1 MVLRFRL
8 TPQAEEAYRRDYR
21 RLLESTVHPHYREA
35 VAADPKMLDDA
46 MWPIWESVRADLKD
60 GGAWLF
66 EATSPTRGRK
76 PVVVVERW
84 KRVFWLAKPSQE
96 DCVDWLIVGYEPRA
110 PTKWERM
117 EMLEGRELHG
127 AIVLPSSDSAESVPI
142 CPMCGGNLAASGDRG
157 QTCPECHAPLPKH
170 LAVQQ
175 EVAVA
180 LKDEAYHSLLDAQ
193 KQPINAAWATVKRG
207 RTLREA
213 EWEGET
219 VFLLTVTDDDHAS
232 TVADFEQLNELLAE
246 SGCGRV
252 TTDPYEL
259 NLLHHLAEAHDR
271 LKAAET

>member
-1 MVLRFRL
+1 L
-8 TPQAEEAYRRDYR
+8 TPQAEEAYRREYR
-21 RLLESTVHPHYREA
+21 RLLESTVHQDYREA

-66 EATSPTRGRK
+66 EALPPRRGRR
-76 PVVVVERW
+76 PVVVAERFNHI
-84 KRVFWLAKPSQE
+84 FWLQKPNGG
-96 DCVDWLIVGYEPRA
+96 DHVDWLIVGYESRA
-110 PTKWERM
+110 PAKWERM
-117 EMLEGRELHG
+117 EMLGGRELDG
-127 AIVLPSSDSAESVPI
+127 AIVLPSSGEAPI
-142 CPMCGGNLAASGDRG
+142 CPFCGCNLDVSDRAIN
-157 QTCPECHAPLPKH
+157 CPECRQTLPKH
-170 LAVQQ
+170 LAIQREVL
-175 EVAVA
+175 VAV
-180 LKDEAYHSLLDAQ
+180 KDKSYHALLDAQ

-213 EWEGET
+213 QWEGET

-259 NLLHHLAEAHDR
+259 KLLHRLADAHDR